1 MSDVIELKIMIHK
14 VLLPRIRQLEE
25 ELKSLRKHTWPYVQG
40 KKESHQL
47 DDIEMKVDFLKHLD
61 DDTIIELLRTKARLS
76 GNTGFLTREY
86 DSLRNN
92 FCWALVNMLGDLF
105 KTSGEPMGNTQL
117 GFTIACLLCS
127 VMGLMGIM
135 RIPMKTP
142 PILAACALSACC
154 SSSQTSSLVNDV
166 QKRVKKSQETPAE

>member
-1 MSDVIELKIMIHK
+1 MSDVFELKIMIHK

-25 ELKSLRKHTWPYVQG
+25 ELNSLRKHTWPYVQG

-61 DDTIIELLRTKARLS
+61 DDTIVELLRTKARLS

-92 FCWALVNMLGDLF
+92 FC
-105 KTSGEPMGNTQL
+105 
-117 GFTIACLLCS
+117 
-127 VMGLMGIM
+127 
-135 RIPMKTP
+135 
-142 PILAACALSACC
+142 
-154 SSSQTSSLVNDV
+154 
-166 QKRVKKSQETPAE
+166 

>member
-1 MSDVIELKIMIHK
+1 MGDVIELKIMIHK
-14 VLLPRIRQLEE
+14 VLLPRIRKLEE

-47 DDIEMKVDFLKHLD
+47 DDIEAKVDFLKHLD

-92 FCWALVNMLGDLF
+92 FC
-105 KTSGEPMGNTQL
+105 
-117 GFTIACLLCS
+117 
-127 VMGLMGIM
+127 
-135 RIPMKTP
+135 
-142 PILAACALSACC
+142 
-154 SSSQTSSLVNDV
+154 
-166 QKRVKKSQETPAE
+166 

>member
-1 MSDVIELKIMIHK
+1 VYKDKKRIYDKMSDVIELKIMIHK

-40 KKESHQL
+40 KRESHQL

-92 FCWALVNMLGDLF
+92 FC
-105 KTSGEPMGNTQL
+105 
-117 GFTIACLLCS
+117 
-127 VMGLMGIM
+127 
-135 RIPMKTP
+135 
-142 PILAACALSACC
+142 
-154 SSSQTSSLVNDV
+154 
-166 QKRVKKSQETPAE
+166 

>member
-1 MSDVIELKIMIHK
+1 MYKDKKRTYDKMSDVIELKIMIHK

-25 ELKSLRKHTWPYVQG
+25 ERKSLRKHTWPYVQG

-61 DDTIIELLRTKARLS
+61 DDTIIELLRTKVRLS

-92 FCWALVNMLGDLF
+92 FC
-105 KTSGEPMGNTQL
+105 
-117 GFTIACLLCS
+117 
-127 VMGLMGIM
+127 
-135 RIPMKTP
+135 
-142 PILAACALSACC
+142 
-154 SSSQTSSLVNDV
+154 
-166 QKRVKKSQETPAE
+166 